1 MNTEPATEI
10 TKATT
15 QAAATAHPEPTIT
28 AAQGW
33 DVQLSHW
40 GYLAL
45 SILAAYIVGKIIGI
59 GFNRFADRLKK
70 KDRHATAALMQATGS
85 TMGFFLLVVGVA
97 FGLRFVNIPDAFQS
111 VAKMIVDILF
121 ACVGGL
127 FAWRL
132 VDVATAAFETYASK
146 TPSKMDDMLAPII
159 RNGLRVVV
167 VVLFAVQV
175 VQIASH
181 QELSSVLAGLGI
193 GGLAV
198 ALAAQDSI
206 KNIFGSI
213 IIIGDKPFMI
223 AERIMVDSVDGVVEQ
238 VGLRST
244 RIRTLS
250 GSLVT
255 IPNGELANKTIENLG
270 RRERLRRTF
279 DITLT
284 YDTTP
289 EKMRRAKEIVQEI
302 LSVGPNQGGR
312 TEDGDVQNP
321 AFPPRIF
328 FSEFASCSLNICVYY
343 WYNSTDYWSYM
354 AYGEWFNLELL
365 KRFNAEGIEMAY
377 PTQTLFLAGDT
388 NRPLN
393 LGTIPPSGG
402 SKA

>member
-1 MNTEPATEI
+1 MNTEP
-10 TKATT
+10 TT
-15 QAAATAHPEPTIT
+15 QTAEAAQAVATARPDAVAAAT
-28 AAQGW
+28 QGL
-33 DVQLSHW
+33 DVNLAHW

-45 SILAAYIVGKIIGI
+45 TILVAYIIGKIIGMV
-59 GFNRFADRLKK
+59 FNLVAERLKQK
-70 KDRHATAALMQATGS
+70 GRPASAALASAAGH
-85 TMGFFLLVVGVA
+85 TMGFFLLVVGLA
-97 FGLRFVNIPDAFQS
+97 IGLRFISIPYAFQS
-111 VAKMIVDILF
+111 VVSMSVDILF

-132 VDVATAAFETYASK
+132 VEVAAAAFESYASK
-146 TPSKMDDMLAPII
+146 TPSKMDDMLVPII
-159 RNGLRVVV
+159 RNGLRIVV
-167 VVLFAVQV
+167 VVLFVVQV

-223 AERIMVDSVDGVVEQ
+223 DERITVDSVDGVVEQ

-244 RIRTLS
+244 RIRTLT

-270 RRERLRRTF
+270 RRERLRRNF
-279 DITLT
+279 NITLT

-289 EKMRRAKEIVQEI
+289 EKILRAKEIVAEI
-302 LSVGPNQGGR
+302 LAVGPKQGGR
-312 TEDGDVQNP
+312 TEGGDVQNQ
-321 AFPPRIF
+321 AFLPRIF
-328 FSEFASCSLNICVYY
+328 FSEFADFSLNIVVYY
-343 WYNSTDYWSYM
+343 WYNSTDYWAYM
-354 AYGEWFNLELL
+354 SYGEWFNLELM

-377 PTQTLFLAGDT
+377 PTQTIYLAGDAK
-388 NRPLN
+388 RPLN
-393 LGTIPPSGG
+393 IGTPSTGNA
-402 SKA
+402 KA